1 MKRIIKL
8 FTLMVAV
15 ALLLTLSV
23 KTSADTGPKPYID
36 ITIEGDT
43 KGMYMTLLSN
53 RTHYGPWH
61 VYDET
66 NDSYKELNEIEKKF
80 INYVDNENFNY
91 LQYYQSIENN
101 KFRWGYYP
109 PTTFKILIYDE
120 INDLFIT
127 DNKIYEKNEFGS
139 IYTLKRDNGYI
150 NSFIKS
156 NPEPIESPCIMPA
169 EAFSVTSNNNI
180 GHSILSFFIRF
191 IICLAIEML
200 IALLFGFRGK
210 EFIPILIV
218 NFVTQVALNVILA
231 IDIYNN
237 GFNMLNILAHAY
249 IPLEIGILVVE
260 FLAYYFI
267 FTKWKFKRENYINP
281 LRILFYTLTAN
292 ICSFVLGFGI
302 ISILQNFNILV

>member
-1 MKRIIKL
+1 M
-8 FTLMVAV
+8 
-15 ALLLTLSV
+15 
-23 KTSADTGPKPYID
+23 
-36 ITIEGDT
+36 IE
-43 KGMYMTLLSN
+43 S
-53 RTHYGPWH
+53 
-61 VYDET
+61 
-66 NDSYKELNEIEKKF
+66 S
-80 INYVDNENFNY
+80 
-91 LQYYQSIENN
+91 QS
-101 KFRWGYYP
+101 
-109 PTTFKILIYDE
+109 
-120 INDLFIT
+120 
-127 DNKIYEKNEFGS
+127 
-139 IYTLKRDNGYI
+139 
-150 NSFIKS
+150 
-156 NPEPIESPCIMPA
+156 PIASPCILPV

-180 GHSILSFFIRF
+180 GHSVLSFFIRF

-237 GFNMLNILAHAY
+237 GFNILSIFAHAY

-267 FTKWKFKRENYINP
+267 FKKCKFKRENSIKP

-292 ICSFVLGFGI
+292 VCSFVLGFGV

>member
-8 FTLMVAV
+8 FMLMVFV
-15 ALLLTLSV
+15 ALSLTLSI

-53 RTHYGPWH
+53 RTYYGPWQ

-66 NDSYKELNEIEKKF
+66 KNQYKELNEIEKKF

-120 INDLFIT
+120 INDVFIT
-127 DNKIYEKNEFGS
+127 DNKTYEKNEFAS
-139 IYTLKRDNGYI
+139 IYTLKIDNGYI

-156 NPEPIESPCIMPA
+156 NSESVQSSYLESA
-169 EAFSVTSNNNI
+169 EAFSVTKNNNT
-180 GHSILSFFIRF
+180 GHSILAFFIRF
-191 IICLAIEML
+191 LICLAIEML
-200 IALLFGFRGK
+200 IALLFGFRGL

-237 GFNMLNILAHAY
+237 GFNMLSIFAHAY

-267 FTKWKFKRENYINP
+267 FKKWKFKRENNIKP
-281 LRILFYTLTAN
+281 LRILLYTLTAN
-292 ICSFVLGFGI
+292 VCSFVLGFGVL
-302 ISILQNFNILV
+302 SILQNFNILV